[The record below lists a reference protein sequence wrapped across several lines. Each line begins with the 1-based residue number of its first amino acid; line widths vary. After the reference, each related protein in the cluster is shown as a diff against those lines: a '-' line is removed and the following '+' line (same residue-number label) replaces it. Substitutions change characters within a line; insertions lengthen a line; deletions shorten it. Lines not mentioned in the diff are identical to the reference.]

1 MSSVTNEDLCLHW
14 NDFESSIST
23 AIRDIREKEDFF
35 DCTLSCGSGQVQAHK
50 IILSSC
56 SPFFRSILQQNP
68 HEHPL
73 LYLKGVELSDLQA
86 VLNFMYEGEVR
97 VAREELHSFLETAK
111 EFQIKGL
118 TQDNAEQNKR
128 QCNMEL
134 LTREESNN
142 DEVLKKETAA
152 TVNEE
157 LLHDEHQYA
166 DDEQLPQVK
175 IEPVEGSFTHENP
188 KQGRYEDQVME
199 YDWSEDLD
207 NKQQEQEEL
216 YQESVLE
223 IESHKEVLD
232 MMIFKSGDQFQCSE
246 CGRSFVVKS
255 QCRRHVKNVHS
266 TQKELCPICQKYMK
280 NKTTLKSHLR
290 GTHGVYQN

>member
-1 MSSVTNEDLCLHW
+1 MSSGTNEDLCLHW

-23 AIRDIREKEDFF
+23 AIREIREKEDFF
-35 DCTLSCGSGQVQAHK
+35 DCTLSCGSGQLQAHK
-50 IILSSC
+50 IILSAC

-73 LYLKGVELSDLQA
+73 LYLKGVDLSDLQA
-86 VLNFMYEGEVR
+86 VLSFMYEGEVR
-97 VAREELHSFLETAK
+97 VAKEELNSFLETAK

-118 TQDNAEQNKR
+118 TQDNVEQNKR
-128 QCNMEL
+128 PSDMVSTAE
-134 LTREESNN
+134 EESKHE
-142 DEVLKKETAA
+142 DVFKIETAV

-157 LLHDEHQYA
+157 SL
-166 DDEQLPQVK
+166 DDDHHYNDDDLLPQVK
-175 IEPVEGSFTHENP
+175 TEPGQGSFTDDDP
-188 KQGRYEDQVME
+188 MQGRYEDQVIE
-199 YDWSEDLD
+199 YDWSGDTD
-207 NKQQEQEEL
+207 DKQQKHGEI
-216 YQESVLE
+216 YQESAFE
-223 IESHKEVLD
+223 KESHKELLD

-246 CGRSFVVKS
+246 CGRSFLVKS